1 MKSSKLQR
9 VRSRL
14 DERLKPLK
22 PISRFDPPTRRW
34 VRAIRDALGMS
45 GVQLARRLNIRPQSV
60 EALEKSEA
68 DGTIQLKTLRR
79 VAEALDCT
87 LVYALVPKETLEE
100 SVHRRAKRIALR
112 ALGRA
117 SHTMKLEAQETS
129 DAKREEQIETYI
141 REVVKD
147 REIWNES

>member
-1 MKSSKLQR
+1 MISSKLQR
-9 VRSRL
+9 IRSRL
-14 DERLKPLK
+14 DERLATLK
-22 PISRFDPPTRRW
+22 PTDRFDPPPRKW

-45 GVQLARRLNIRPQSV
+45 GVQFARRLNIRPQSV

-79 VAEALDCT
+79 AAEALDCT
-87 LVYALVPKETLEE
+87 LVYALVPKQTLEA
-100 SVHRRAKRIALR
+100 SVHKRAKRIAMR

>member
-9 VRSRL
+9 VRSCL
-14 DERLKPLK
+14 DERLEPLK
-22 PISRFDPPTRRW
+22 PIVRFDPPTRRW

-79 VAEALDCT
+79 LAEALDCT
-87 LVYALVPKETLEE
+87 LVYALVPKRTLEE
-100 SVHRRAKRIALR
+100 AVSNRAKGIALR
-112 ALGRA
+112 ALQRA
-117 SHTMKLEAQETS
+117 SHTMKLEGQETS
-129 DAKREEQIETYI
+129 DSNREEQIETYI
-141 REVVKD
+141 REVVRD
-147 REIWNES
+147 RDIWNES

>member
-1 MKSSKLQR
+1 MRSSQLQR
-9 VRSRL
+9 VRLRL
-14 DERLKPLK
+14 DERLAPLK
-22 PISRFDPPTRRW
+22 PIDRFDPPARKW

-60 EALEKSEA
+60 EALERSEA

-79 VAEALDCT
+79 AAEALDCT
-87 LVYALVPKETLEE
+87 LVYALVPKETLEAAVD
-100 SVHRRAKRIALR
+100 SRARMIALR
-112 ALGRA
+112 ALRRA

-141 REVVKD
+141 KEVMKD
-147 REIWNES
+147 RDIWNEP

>member
-1 MKSSKLQR
+1 
-9 VRSRL
+9 
-14 DERLKPLK
+14 
-22 PISRFDPPTRRW
+22 
-34 VRAIRDALGMS
+34 MS

-60 EALEKSEA
+60 EALERSEA

-87 LVYALVPKETLEE
+87 LVYALVPKETLEAA
-100 SVHRRAKRIALR
+100 VNTRARMIALR
-112 ALGRA
+112 ALRRA

-141 REVVKD
+141 KEGMKD
-147 REIWNES
+147 RDIWNEP

>member
-1 MKSSKLQR
+1 MRSTQLQR
-9 VRSRL
+9 VRLRL
-14 DERLKPLK
+14 DERLAALK
-22 PISRFDPPTRRW
+22 PTDRFDPPARKW

-60 EALEKSEA
+60 EALERSEA

-87 LVYALVPKETLEE
+87 LVYALVPKNTLEA
-100 SVHRRAKRIALR
+100 SVDTRARMIALR
-112 ALGRA
+112 ALRRA

-129 DAKREEQIETYI
+129 DAKREEQVETYI
-141 REVVKD
+141 KEVMKD
-147 REIWNES
+147 REIWNEP

>member
-1 MKSSKLQR
+1 MKSTKLQR
-9 VRSRL
+9 VRLRF
-14 DERLKPLK
+14 DERLAALK
-22 PISRFDPPTRRW
+22 PTDRFDPPPRKW
-34 VRAIRDALGMS
+34 IRAIRDALGMS

-87 LVYALVPKETLEE
+87 LVYALVPKETLEA
-100 SVHRRAKRIALR
+100 SVHKRAKRIALR
-112 ALGRA
+112 ELRRA

-129 DAKREEQIETYI
+129 DKKRDEQIETYI

-147 REIWNES
+147 REIWNEA